1 MAKWKDI
8 SDLVYTDLSSYTAL
22 TALLSNGVHSIY
34 PLIADAE
41 EGDKFLTYHTEY
53 QGKPS
58 KDGVYDFN
66 IVINAY
72 AETYNQAIEIAD
84 AVSDAIE
91 AASTIYTI
99 KGGQPLFNEQGEFF
113 IQQTFNTKQ

>member
-8 SDLVYTDLSSYTAL
+8 SDLVYTDLSSYAAL
-22 TALLSNGVHSIY
+22 TALLSNGVDSIY
-34 PLIADAE
+34 PLIADGE

-53 QGKPS
+53 QGNPS
-58 KDGVYDFN
+58 KDGKYIFDV
-66 IVINAY
+66 VINAY
-72 AETYNQAIEIAD
+72 TPTFNEAIEIAD

-99 KGGQPLFNEQGEFF
+99 KGGQPQFNEQGEFF
-113 IQQTFNTKQ
+113 IQQTFNIKQ